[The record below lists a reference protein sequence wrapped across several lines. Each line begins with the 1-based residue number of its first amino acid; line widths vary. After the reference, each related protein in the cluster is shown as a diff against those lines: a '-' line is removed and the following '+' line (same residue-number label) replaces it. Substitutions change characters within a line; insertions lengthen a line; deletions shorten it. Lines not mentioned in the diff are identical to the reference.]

1 MKVEHGVI
9 ALLVIGIIAYIG
21 YKMFLTSSGFM
32 GIGGGGGGSDPLKT
46 PLKTLSGTLLGKV
59 GITQSVK
66 VSSGITGASSSVA
79 VTPIGFKGIQTTTS
93 YGVIHTPIGYTQIN
107 PTQAVPRVEQ
117 F

>member
-46 PLKTLSGTLLGKV
+46 LLGTLLGKV

-93 YGVIHTPIGYTQIN
+93 YGVIHTPTGYTQIN

>member
-46 PLKTLSGTLLGKV
+46 LSGTLLGKV

-66 VSSGITGASSSVA
+66 VSSGITGASSSVV
-79 VTPIGFKGIQTTTS
+79 VTPIGFKGIQTTSS
-93 YGVIHTPIGYTQIN
+93 YGVIHTPTGYTQIN

>member
-1 MKVEHGVI
+1 MKAEHGVI

-46 PLKTLSGTLLGKV
+46 LLGKL

-93 YGVIHTPIGYTQIN
+93 YGVIHTPTGYTQIN